1 MMFFQKRY
9 LFFQTCI
16 LRFQKYE
23 CYGVDKTEV
32 YWIHFTRSDVK
43 NILRKYGFS
52 DKQRVFPVGTLLEYE
67 MNAAAA
73 CFHENYNRDINIEE
87 YAASRDMS
95 VSWFIRNFKKYTGST
110 PMQFIVSLHISNAQI
125 LLETTNYAVNEISRI
140 VGYDNPLYFSRLFHK
155 LKGYSPTK
163 HRKRKTEIQI

>member
-9 LFFQTCI
+9 LFFQTYI

-23 CYGVDKTEV
+23 YYGVDKTEV
-32 YWIHFTRSDVK
+32 YWIHFTGSDVK

-52 DKQRVFPVGTLLEYE
+52 DKQRVFPVGTLLEHE
-67 MNAAAA
+67 MSAAAA

-110 PMQFIVSLHISNAQI
+110 PMQFIVSLRISNAQI
-125 LLETTNYAVNEISRI
+125 LLETT
-140 VGYDNPLYFSRLFHK
+140 K
-155 LKGYSPTK
+155 SPTTSSTGGLILALQ
-163 HRKRKTEIQI
+163 RAILLLAPQGGVTSTFTGPL

>member
-52 DKQRVFPVGTLLEYE
+52 DKQRVFPVGTLLE
-67 MNAAAA
+67 
-73 CFHENYNRDINIEE
+73 EE

-110 PMQFIVSLHISNAQI
+110 PMQFIVSLRISNAQI

-163 HRKRKTEIQI
+163 YRKQKTEIQI

>member
-23 CYGVDKTEV
+23 YYGVDKTEV

-110 PMQFIVSLHISNAQI
+110 PMQFIVSLRISNAQI
-125 LLETTNYAVNEISRI
+125 LL
-140 VGYDNPLYFSRLFHK
+140 
-155 LKGYSPTK
+155 
-163 HRKRKTEIQI
+163 